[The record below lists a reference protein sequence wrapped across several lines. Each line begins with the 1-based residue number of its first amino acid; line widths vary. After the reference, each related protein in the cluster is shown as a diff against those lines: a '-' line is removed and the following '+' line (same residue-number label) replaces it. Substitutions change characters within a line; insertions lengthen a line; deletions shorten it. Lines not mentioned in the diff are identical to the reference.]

1 MPFRAETCGTSSYR
15 FWRTDKR
22 VAKAP
27 NFILATEYYP
37 PDPTTTATYLGGIA
51 DAIALDMQSVVLS
64 GTPGSA
70 KPKFGNDTPEVI
82 EIPNWKP
89 PKQALIKRL
98 IASSALAM
106 RLFWAIYK
114 RARPGDVVMSVT
126 SPFTLPYTI
135 TLAARLRGAKTAL
148 LIYDLYPEALLAAGI
163 ARQTSLV
170 TRVLRLANGWL
181 FRSLNAIF
189 VIGRDVP
196 PLLLR
201 YPRVRADN
209 IHFVPNWTLLPI
221 GFLAPDD
228 GGRFRKPYVAPFI
241 VGLCGNLG
249 FTHAPRTV
257 FEAARLLQHEKH
269 IHFVLSGWGVGWNEL
284 KTLQAS
290 ENLDNVNLLDPVPEE
305 QLAEFLAAADI
316 WVIPYRR
323 NVAGVSIPSRLYNLL
338 AVGRAVIAGTEP
350 NSEAGLAVTEEDIG
364 WVVPPED
371 PIRLA
376 QAISEA
382 ASDRAATLERGRKAA
397 VAALKYSEQASTL
410 RYRKIMQRLL
420 EDND

>member
-1 MPFRAETCGTSSYR
+1 
-15 FWRTDKR
+15 

-27 NFILATEYYP
+27 RFILATEFYP
-37 PDPTTTATYLGGIA
+37 PNSSTTATYLGAIA
-51 DAIALDMQSVVLS
+51 DAIALDMQALVLS
-64 GTPGSA
+64 GTQGST
-70 KPKFGNDTPEVI
+70 KPKSGLGTPEII
-82 EIPNWKP
+82 EIANWRP
-89 PKQALIKRL
+89 PKHALAKRL

-106 RLFWAIYK
+106 RLFWAVYR

-126 SPFTLPYTI
+126 SPFTLPYAI

-148 LIYDLYPEALLAAGI
+148 LIYDLYPEVLLAAGM

-170 TRVLRLANGWL
+170 TRLLRIANGWL
-181 FRSLNAIF
+181 FRSLNVIF

-201 YPRVRADN
+201 YPHMRADN

-221 GFLAPDD
+221 GFREPDD
-228 GGRFRKPYVAPFI
+228 SGNFRKPYAAPFI

-257 FEAARLLQHEKH
+257 FEAARLLQNEKH
-269 IHFVLSGWGVGWNEL
+269 IHFVLSGWGIGWNEL

-290 ENLDNVNLLDPVPEE
+290 ENLDNVSLLDPVPEE
-305 QLAEFLAAADI
+305 QLADFLAMADA

-338 AVGRAVIAGTEP
+338 AVGRAVIVGTEP
-350 NSEAGLAVTEEDIG
+350 NSEAGLAVAEEDIG

-371 PIRLA
+371 PASLA
-376 QAISEA
+376 HAISAA

-397 VAALKYSEQASTL
+397 VAALKYSQQASTQ
-410 RYRKIMQRLL
+410 RYRDIVRRLR
-420 EDND
+420 EGND